1 MSQPKASPVFS
12 PRQQETAAALLERL
26 FPADDGLP
34 GATEIGV
41 LKYLENA
48 LTGYA
53 RDDVPAYQQG
63 LDSLD
68 KAAMDQTGL
77 HFAACSDAQQD
88 TLLKALEADELDGFR
103 HPTGPEFM
111 EMAIGHMREGLF
123 SDPVHGGNRDKLGW
137 KTLGHPG
144 VWLSNSPEEM
154 LATEPVTKGGRFQ
167 SLEDLKG
174 IEFTR
179 PDEQPPVPPQF
190 DPDAG
195 LNPPNGEADVI
206 LIGMGMM
213 NSVVAPLF
221 AEAGL
226 KVVALEAGPYLS
238 RRDYL
243 PDELQQAYYARAGL
257 GPKFNS
263 ESPRWRRNEGE
274 PTQPVT
280 YSLGRMVNGVGGS
293 SYHYGTWLRR
303 FHPHHFRLRSR
314 IRENGWNH
322 LVPDNSPVAD
332 WPFTYEDLEP
342 YYSRL
347 EWDIGISGV
356 SHLPDIPRSRTL
368 PNPPMLPFR
377 YGEVFQEATERM
389 GLRPYPVPSG
399 INTVPYRGR
408 PATTYSGWICGF
420 GTFDDSVWMPATE
433 CVPRALETGNLELKA
448 RCRALRILADDS
460 GHACGVEYFAP
471 DGQVHVQRGRCLI
484 LGTYL
489 WENLRLLFL
498 SHDDRHPGGLGNNR
512 EQLGRNVMTKSF
524 AHVLAMF
531 PDQVFNRHA
540 GFAPQSLILDD
551 FLYDEFDAEANGF
564 IGGATISAEP
574 NVNPLAIS
582 KEALPPDMSA
592 WGARYKEHIRNW
604 QHQGVLRIQPETLPY
619 TSNFVDLDPRYR
631 EKSGLGLPVLR
642 ITYDMRENENKL
654 AQWME
659 DKCEEILLEMGGQNP
674 WRGPRFTG
682 VGSCHDLGGIRA
694 GEDPAASVVDPNL
707 EVHDTP
713 GLFVFS
719 GGVFPSCPGIN
730 PSLTMMAMCT
740 RAAENIIQ
748 RLAHNDIG

>member
-1 MSQPKASPVFS
+1 MSQPKTSPAFS
-12 PRQQETAAALLERL
+12 PRQHATAAALFERL

-34 GATEIGV
+34 GAAEIGV
-41 LKYLENA
+41 VKYLENA

-53 RDDVPAYQQG
+53 QDDVPAYQQG

-68 KAAMDQTGL
+68 KAAMDQNGL

-88 TLLKALEADELDGFR
+88 TLIKALEADELDGFR

-111 EMAIGHMREGLF
+111 EMAIGHMREGVF
-123 SDPVHGGNRDKLGW
+123 ADPVHGGNRDKLGW
-137 KTLGHPG
+137 KTINHPG
-144 VWLSNSPEEM
+144 VWLSNSPDEM
-154 LATEPVTKGGRFQ
+154 MASEPVTKGDRFQ
-167 SLEDLKG
+167 SLEDLQG

-179 PDEQPPVPPQF
+179 PDRQPPVPPQF

-206 LIGMGMM
+206 LIGLGML

-243 PDELQQAYYARAGL
+243 PDELQQAYYARASL

-314 IRENGWNH
+314 IQENGWEH
-322 LVPDNSPVAD
+322 LLPDNSQAAD
-332 WPFTYEDLEP
+332 WPISYEDLEP

-356 SHLPDIPRSRTL
+356 SHLPSIPRSRNL
-368 PNPPMLPFR
+368 PNPPMLPYR
-377 YGEVFQEATERM
+377 YGEVFREAAEGM
-389 GLRPYPVPSG
+389 GLHPYPVPTGTNS
-399 INTVPYRGR
+399 VPYRGR

-448 RCRALRILADDS
+448 RCRALRILTDDS

-471 DGQVHVQRGRCLI
+471 DGSVHVQRGRCLI

-512 EQLGRNVMTKSF
+512 EQLGRNVMTKNF

-574 NVNPLAIS
+574 NINPLAIS

-592 WGARYKEHIRNW
+592 WGTRYKEHIRNW
-604 QHQGVLRIQPETLPY
+604 QHQGALRIQPETLPY
-619 TSNFVDLDPRYR
+619 TNNFVDLDPLYR
-631 EKSGLGLPVLR
+631 DKSGLGLPVLR
-642 ITYDMRENENKL
+642 ITYDTRENENKL

-659 DKCEEILLEMGGQNP
+659 DKCEEILLEMGGQNL

-682 VGSCHDLGGIRA
+682 VGSCHDLGGIRM
-694 GEDPAASVVDPNL
+694 GEDPAASVVDRNL

-748 RLAHNDIG
+748 RLAQAGIG

>member
-88 TLLKALEADELDGFR
+88 TLIKALEANELDGFR

-314 IRENGWNH
+314 IRENGWDH

-356 SHLPDIPRSRTL
+356 SHLPDIPRSRAL

-433 CVPRALETGNLELKA
+433 CVPGALETGNLELKA

-531 PDQVFNRHA
+531 PDQVFNRHT

-582 KEALPPDMSA
+582 KEAPPPDVPA
-592 WGARYKEHIRNW
+592 WGPRYKEHIRNW
-604 QHQGVLRIQPETLPY
+604 QHQGVLRIQPETLPH
-619 TSNFVDLDPRYR
+619 TSNFVDLDPLHRD
-631 EKSGLGLPVLR
+631 KSGLGLPVLR

-659 DKCEEILLEMGGQNP
+659 AKCEEILLEMGGQNP

-740 RAAENIIQ
+740 RAAEDIIR